1 MSVTDTSKSEINYFA
16 RRNSL
21 FQRSSRN
28 MLAASWLNTSGKRRC
43 SLKRCMHFIHG
54 SHGLERVSSSSLQP
68 LPLASSLAPR
78 HVPRTSPPPSPN
90 ATSTSQRH
98 PSLRAQT
105 SPPCPPLPPSA
116 SPCITVRPRRRRML
130 QPETE
135 TSYSQ
140 SYRASTLPEP
150 TTAEESDTEETR
162 TKTSGGVS
170 FDRDAREACHKH
182 MAQRTALRTIS
193 YSPASQAT
201 PHTVNMRVSRTRLTY
216 SHATGVTRKSSK
228 HNTTRAYVGGR
239 V

>member
-1 MSVTDTSKSEINYFA
+1 
-16 RRNSL
+16 
-21 FQRSSRN
+21 
-28 MLAASWLNTSGKRRC
+28 
-43 SLKRCMHFIHG
+43 MHFIHG
-54 SHGLERVSSSSLQP
+54 SHGLESVSSSSLQP

-90 ATSTSQRH
+90 ASSTSQRH

-201 PHTVNMRVSRTRLTY
+201 PHTVNCVCPARDSRT
-216 SHATGVTRKSSK
+216 ATPLVLPASLAS
-228 HNTTRAYVGGR
+228 TTRQGPMSAAASEPGLRRKGGR
-239 V
+239 PWQRRRGLPGAALSDEQAASASGSTGCICWVTDND